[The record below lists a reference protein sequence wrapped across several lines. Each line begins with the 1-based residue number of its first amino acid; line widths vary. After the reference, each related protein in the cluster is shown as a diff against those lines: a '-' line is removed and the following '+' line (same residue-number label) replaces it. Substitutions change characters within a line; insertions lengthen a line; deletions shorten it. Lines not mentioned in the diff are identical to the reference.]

1 MSART
6 GDPVKTVVPNY
17 HGNDN
22 NRNSGGANRHQSSV
36 GDIPGLASCQSGRQ
50 GRAIVANP
58 VSTRAGYRSVFS
70 IRYSYRYKLI
80 DIRYIISYMR

>member
-22 NRNSGGANRHQSSV
+22 NRNSIRVPTNIKALLVMSPAWPPVR
-36 GDIPGLASCQSGRQ
+36 CGRQ
-50 GRAIVANP
+50 GRPIVANQ
-58 VSTRAGYRSVFS
+58 VST
-70 IRYSYRYKLI
+70 
-80 DIRYIISYMR
+80 